1 MKKTLTVNLGG
12 TIYNIDEDAYAL
24 LDSYLNNLR
33 YHFRKNPEG
42 EEIVRDM
49 EVRIAELF
57 DERADGKNCV
67 VTLENVEAVIAR
79 MGKPEELN
87 DAEDEAADAE
97 TDNGRKAVRRLFR
110 NPDDKVLGGVVSG
123 VAAYF
128 KLDVVP
134 LRLLLLVAGCF
145 FQWLLLVYLAAWII
159 VPLARTATEKLQMRG
174 EPVNME
180 NIGRTVTGGFGRKDG
195 GSGARSVWR
204 KVGDVIVRVIGLALK
219 LCLALLVVCLLPGL
233 LVALVVVFSLF
244 LAAVGVLASVPA
256 LLYDLSPVFDWNAVS
271 SFPLAAGF
279 LSVCGLLVAGIPIV
293 GLVQAIMQAFGNWK
307 PMSTSVKVVLVLL
320 WLAALVAGI
329 IVLVQSPF
337 ANSAIPFVD
346 NVML

>member
-1 MKKTLTVNLGG
+1 M
-12 TIYNIDEDAYAL
+12 
-24 LDSYLNNLR
+24 
-33 YHFRKNPEG
+33 
-42 EEIVRDM
+42 
-49 EVRIAELF
+49 
-57 DERADGKNCV
+57 
-67 VTLENVEAVIAR
+67 
-79 MGKPEELN
+79 
-87 DAEDEAADAE
+87 
-97 TDNGRKAVRRLFR
+97 RRLFR

-195 GSGARSVWR
+195 GSGERSVWR
-204 KVGDVIVRVIGLALK
+204 KVGDVIVRVIGLVLK
-219 LCLALLVVCLLPGL
+219 LCLVLLVVCLLPGL

-320 WLAALVAGI
+320 WLVALVAGI
-329 IVLVQSPF
+329 VVLVQSPF